1 MRVVEHESLEE
12 LQAVTKRERDG
23 RVRLRLQGVVLAR
36 QGRSA
41 RVIGQSLGV
50 SPRPARAWVRRSNQG
65 GSAALQEPPGRGRR
79 GRLNAAPQQRLCA
92 GVDVGAQADDGVCSL
107 RGLDLV
113 RGLQE
118 EHGPS
123 YSTSYSTSG
132 VYGLLKRLGYSSL
145 VPRPRHRQADAVAQS
160 TFKKT

>member
-50 SPRPARAWVRRSNQG
+50 SPRPARA
-65 GSAALQEPPGRGRR
+65 PP
-79 GRLNAAPQQRLCA
+79 APGCGATTR
-92 GVDVGAQADDGVCSL
+92 VGAPRCRNRRDVADGGVSTPSHSHAFA
-107 RGLDLV
+107 RV
-113 RGLQE
+113 WMP
-118 EHGPS
+118 GP
-123 YSTSYSTSG
+123 
-132 VYGLLKRLGYSSL
+132 
-145 VPRPRHRQADAVAQS
+145 HRMMACAACVGWI
-160 TFKKT
+160 